1 MPFNLGL
8 KLTDKTAFVSASTKG
23 IGFAIA
29 TGLAREGARVI
40 VNGRSEKAHAKAK
53 AQPDSSAAVAQL
65 KVRENLWVSIVPKM
79 SLRSYGVSYVLR
91 SLFWVS
97 CSMTER

>member
-1 MPFNLGL
+1 MSL
-8 KLTDKTAFVSASTKG
+8 KLTDKTAFVRPLLKELDLPLPPG
-23 IGFAIA
+23 WP
-29 TGLAREGARVI
+29 EGARVI
-40 VNGRSEKAHAKAK
+40 VNGRSEKAVAKAK

-79 SLRSYGVSYVLR
+79 SLLSYGVSYILR